1 METTNKNVATA
12 TSENKVTKMA
22 SETVTN
28 DIMQS
33 IPLHKD
39 TAMMLEAM
47 KLLEQCYRLTRAAL
61 EETNTPVDDLVNL
74 EKMDIAQEAVR
85 SLMWDVVT
93 SMMLA
98 HTYNTEMKDYLA
110 AL

>member
-12 TSENKVTKMA
+12 TSENNATKMA
-22 SETVTN
+22 SENTDN
-28 DIMQS
+28 IMQS

-47 KLLEQCYRLTRAAL
+47 KLLEQSYRMTRAAL